1 MHNRNK
7 EYGVNKWK
15 NYVRL
20 ICSVNKKEVE
30 RVKMKIYDKKI
41 YELNKCIEAVIIV
54 IICFTIGYVCGILAG
69 DKSEELKNKDIE
81 IESLKDTV
89 YMLRKE
95 REEV

>member
-1 MHNRNK
+1 
-7 EYGVNKWK
+7 
-15 NYVRL
+15 
-20 ICSVNKKEVE
+20 
-30 RVKMKIYDKKI
+30 MKIYDKRIYKI
-41 YELNKCIEAVIIV
+41 SECIRAVIIV
-54 IICFTIGYVCGILAG
+54 IVCFMIGYVCGILAR

>member
-1 MHNRNK
+1 MEK
-7 EYGVNKWK
+7 
-15 NYVRL
+15 L
-20 ICSVNKKEVE
+20 CSVDKKEVE
-30 RVKMKIYDKKI
+30 RVKMKIYDKRI
-41 YELNKCIEAVIIV
+41 YELNKCIEVVIIV
-54 IICFTIGYVCGILAG
+54 IVCFMIGYVCGVLAG

>member
-1 MHNRNK
+1 
-7 EYGVNKWK
+7 
-15 NYVRL
+15 
-20 ICSVNKKEVE
+20 
-30 RVKMKIYDKKI
+30 MKIYDKRI
-41 YELNKCIEAVIIV
+41 CRMSKCIEGVIIV
-54 IICFTIGYVCGILAG
+54 IVCFIIGYVCGILAG

>member
-7 EYGVNKWK
+7 EYGVNKGK

-30 RVKMKIYDKKI
+30 RVKMKIYDKRIYKI
-41 YELNKCIEAVIIV
+41 NECIRVVIIV
-54 IICFTIGYVCGILAG
+54 IVCFMIGYVCGILAE

>member
-1 MHNRNK
+1 
-7 EYGVNKWK
+7 
-15 NYVRL
+15 
-20 ICSVNKKEVE
+20 
-30 RVKMKIYDKKI
+30 MKIYDKRI
-41 YELNKCIEAVIIV
+41 CRMSKCIEGVIIV
-54 IICFTIGYVCGILAG
+54 IVCFMIGYVCGVLAG